1 MKEDEKRFLLDVY
14 KRCANEF
21 IHYPQ
26 RTEQNQAR
34 RTTPR
39 VLINE
44 SDFYM
49 HHKRA
54 WYLLE
59 KWSDKN
65 WYEWGTTM
73 DLGWLTVEGE
83 RAAKELLRPQATK
96 TTEQP
101 SEAAAE

>member
-14 KRCANEF
+14 NRCANYA
-21 IHYPQ
+21 IHNPCTQ
-26 RTEQNQAR
+26 GR

-44 SDFYM
+44 PDFYM

-59 KWSDKN
+59 KWSGKN
-65 WYEWGTTM
+65 WYEWGVTM
-73 DLGWLTVEGE
+73 DLGWLTLEGE
-83 RAAKELLRPQATK
+83 KAAKELLRPKAPES
-96 TTEQP
+96 TEQP